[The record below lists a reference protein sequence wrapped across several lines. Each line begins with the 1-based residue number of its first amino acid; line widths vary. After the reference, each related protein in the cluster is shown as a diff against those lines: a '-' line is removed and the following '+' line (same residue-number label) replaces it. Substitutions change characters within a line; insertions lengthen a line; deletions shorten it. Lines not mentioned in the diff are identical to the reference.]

1 MLGYGERSMLD
12 CPVYAG
18 ELVTTR
24 GPSDSTYMARHPDEI
39 RPEESSN
46 WDNYALFVFEQQ
58 GRYCQLV

>member
-1 MLGYGERSMLD
+1 MLD

-24 GPSDSTYMARHPDEI
+24 NPSDSTYMARHPDEI
-39 RPEESSN
+39 RPEESSDQ
-46 WDNYALFVFEQQ
+46 DNYALFVFEQQ